1 MACIQ
6 KGGDAEQ
13 SSAAAK
19 GLPPTPEL
27 SGANRFAVAS
37 EDGDNETDYMHLDDE
52 LQPFAVDTFDSAA
65 YAALFFETHPVGMA
79 KQRCRE
85 LVAARKAAETT
96 LQNTVRAQ
104 KCYLKLKRS

>member
-1 MACIQ
+1 MYP

-13 SSAAAK
+13 SSASAK
-19 GLPPTPEL
+19 GLTSSPEL
-27 SGANRFAVAS
+27 SGTNRLAEAS
-37 EDGDNETDYMHLDDE
+37 DDDDDNEKDYMYLDDE

-104 KCYLKLKRS
+104 KCYLKL